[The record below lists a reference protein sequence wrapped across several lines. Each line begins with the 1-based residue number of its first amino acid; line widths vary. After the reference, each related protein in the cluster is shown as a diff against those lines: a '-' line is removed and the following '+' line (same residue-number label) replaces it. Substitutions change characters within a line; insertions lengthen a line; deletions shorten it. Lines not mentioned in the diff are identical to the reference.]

1 MHALIYDTNVI
12 KAIKDDVLSGE
23 FPNTRKLLGSG
34 KAFYHIA
41 MPSYAMFIE
50 EANALATRTGVDP
63 DQIEAKLFIAKAN
76 PGSGWN

>member
-1 MHALIYDTNVI
+1 
-12 KAIKDDVLSGE
+12 
-23 FPNTRKLLGSG
+23 
-34 KAFYHIA
+34 